1 MHRRLAALAVA
12 VAVDLAVRGCAD
24 PAIPSEEVAGKGW
37 PAGVERP
44 RRYLDGRLF
53 SLGGV
58 PDGGDQLALAASS
71 SGGPGDGTGGLFVL
85 RHDGRSWRV
94 TGEERHWVT

>member
-1 MHRRLAALAVA
+1 VTA
-12 VAVDLAVRGCAD
+12 GCAAGS
-24 PAIPSEEVAGKGW
+24 PPWPWPWPWPWPSRAAPTRPR

-58 PDGGDQLALAASS
+58 PDGGDRLALAASS
-71 SGGPGDGTGGLFVL
+71 SGGPDDGTGGLFVL
-85 RHDGRSWRV
+85 GHHGRTWRV

>member
-1 MHRRLAALAVA
+1 MRRRLAALAVA
-12 VAVDLAVRGCAD
+12 VAVALAVPGRAD
-24 PAIPSEEVAGKGW
+24 PAAAGRGRAA
-37 PAGVERP
+37 PAVP
-44 RRYLDGRLF
+44 RRPPVLPRR
-53 SLGGV
+53 V
-58 PDGGDQLALAASS
+58 PDGGDRLALAASS

>member
-1 MHRRLAALAVA
+1 
-12 VAVDLAVRGCAD
+12 
-24 PAIPSEEVAGKGW
+24 
-37 PAGVERP
+37 
-44 RRYLDGRLF
+44 
-53 SLGGV
+53 V
-58 PDGGDQLALAASS
+58 PDGGDRLALAASS